1 MAINSDIRG
10 QAYQFFLEEAP
21 ELLQVIESGLLTL
34 TQDRSITKIH
44 NLMRAAHSIKGGAAS
59 VGLEAIATLAHR
71 LETIFKVLYG
81 ETLTVNTELETQLL
95 QAFDCLKLPLME
107 QISTGS
113 FNPEAALALADPIFA
128 QIEAQC
134 GDALSQAESYIP
146 SSSELGIDMVTS
158 IFEVDVAQGLECLA
172 KVVASPENFEVA
184 GELRAQIEIFAGFA
198 ELLNLPQ
205 FGAIAA
211 TAQQALNAHP
221 EKALEITKLALADF
235 TQFRQKVIAGDRT
248 QVEGPSAALIELAG
262 DSTNSFMSSNSP
274 PLQPEMEAE
283 VAIEDVGMAVS
294 SLENIFGRFAPSPP
308 PVEPTS
314 NPPITAINDHHFHHP
329 SDTKDAEIIEPT
341 DAPEN
346 LDAAIQSIEQ
356 IFGSLPPLQ
365 SFPISTTPID
375 TTAPPPTQP
384 TSLVPSENSMG
395 GALQVSQ
402 STDLYHSTSDTF
414 VEKPTYVHPVEMPA
428 APTLT
433 VRVDADRLERM
444 NNLVGEL
451 AINRDGLSLQN
462 EQLKT
467 ALRELLSRF
476 SRFQNR
482 VSQLRE
488 LSDQMLVDA
497 ERYGYG
503 ARHFSES
510 NPASRWREGGGNP
523 ALAAAHH
530 SALAFPA
537 TEFDSLEMDRY
548 GALHSQLQEILE
560 DMVPL
565 EETVEDI
572 SLFTEQSNQTLEQ
585 QRQML
590 ARLRDELIWARMLP
604 LGEVLNRF
612 PRMLRD
618 LSTTYHKPVG
628 LKLKGTGVLVEKAIL
643 EKLYDPLLHLLRN
656 AFDHGIEPPTVRQR
670 LGKPEQGQIEIRAY
684 HKGNQTIIE
693 VKDDG
698 QGLNLERIRDRAV
711 ELGWLSGEQLAKMSP
726 AQLQEFIFEPGF
738 STAMQVSELSGRGVG
753 LDVVRSQ
760 LRSIKGT
767 VTVRSSP
774 GQGTTFTLY
783 LPLTLTIAKLV
794 VCLADSATLALPT
807 DGIEEIVTPQAG
819 TVRQLGAQRFLY
831 WREQIIPIYRLASL
845 VNYNCPLPEFTFN
858 KSLTAIP
865 APKAWALPV
874 LVLRGEQ
881 QVFAVEVDRLVTEQ
895 ELVIK
900 PFSATVAP
908 PSYTY
913 GCTVLGDGSLIPVI
927 DIITLLNLK
936 QDPVTPA
943 IAMAQEP
950 ESPTV
955 IQAEIVPPRKLLA
968 GIQTI
973 QSPTVLVVDDSA
985 TLRRTLSFSL
995 KQAGFRVLQAQD
1007 GQEAINQLQQS
1018 TSVQLIICDIE
1029 MPNMNGFE
1037 FLTYR
1042 RQDSRLSAIPI
1053 VMLTSRSNDKHR
1065 WLAAQLGADAYFT
1078 KPFLEQEFLS
1088 ELKNIIQIHH
1098 Q

>member
-1 MAINSDIRG
+1 MAIHSDIRS

-34 TQDRSITKIH
+34 AQDRSIAKIH

-71 LETIFKVLYG
+71 LEAIFKVLYG
-81 ETLTVNTELETQLL
+81 ETLTIDMELETQLL

-107 QISTGS
+107 QITQGS
-113 FNPEAALALADPIFA
+113 FNSEAALTLADPIFA
-128 QIEAQC
+128 RLETQC
-134 GDALSQAESYIP
+134 GDALIQAESYIP
-146 SSSELGIDMVTS
+146 SSSDLGIDMVAS

-172 KVVASPENFEVA
+172 KVVADPQNYEVA
-184 GELRAQIEIFAGFA
+184 GELRAQIDIFAGFA

-221 EKALEITKLALADF
+221 EKALEITQLALTDF
-235 TQFRQKVIAGDRT
+235 AQFRQSVIAGDRAHA
-248 QVEGPSAALIELAG
+248 EGPSATLMALANAPANAFT
-262 DSTNSFMSSNSP
+262 DTSHS
-274 PLQPEMEAE
+274 PLQPAMETEAIAE
-283 VAIEDVGMAVS
+283 G
-294 SLENIFGRFAPSPP
+294 
-308 PVEPTS
+308 
-314 NPPITAINDHHFHHP
+314 
-329 SDTKDAEIIEPT
+329 EIIELT
-341 DAPEN
+341 NAPET
-346 LDAAIQSIEQ
+346 LETAIQSIEQ
-356 IFGSLPPLQ
+356 IFGSIPSLPNLTAP
-365 SFPISTTPID
+365 TEPID
-375 TTAPPPTQP
+375 VSATPSAPAIEPF
-384 TSLVPSENSMG
+384 PSETVVG

-402 STDLYHSTSDTF
+402 TKKLYHSVDDSLA
-414 VEKPTYVHPVEMPA
+414 EEPAYVHPIEMPE

-482 VSQLRE
+482 VSQLQE

-503 ARHFSES
+503 ARNGSDMS
-510 NPASRWREGGGNP
+510 SRVLH
-523 ALAAAHH
+523 LAPTGTHS
-530 SALAFPA
+530 SALSLPGA
-537 TEFDSLEMDRY
+537 EFDSLEMDSY

-604 LGEVLNRF
+604 LGEILNRF
-612 PRMLRD
+612 PRVLRD
-618 LSTTYHKPVG
+618 LSTTYGKPVS
-628 LKLKGTGVLVEKAIL
+628 LKLTGTGVLVEKAIL

-656 AFDHGIEPPTVRQR
+656 AFDHGIEPATVRQGW
-670 LGKPEQGQIEIRAY
+670 GKPEQGQIEIRAY
-684 HKGNQTIIE
+684 HKGNQTVIE

-698 QGLNLERIRDRAV
+698 QGLNLERIRNRAL
-711 ELGWLSGEQLAKMSP
+711 ELGWLTTEQLAKTSP
-726 AQLQEFIFEPGF
+726 SQLYEFIFEPGF
-738 STAMQVSELSGRGVG
+738 STAMQVSELSGRGIG

-767 VTVRSSP
+767 VTVKSAP
-774 GQGTTFTLY
+774 GQGTRFTLY
-783 LPLTLTIAKLV
+783 LPLTLTIVKLI
-794 VCLADSATLALPT
+794 VCLAESAVLALPT
-807 DGIEEIVTPQAG
+807 DGVEEILTPQASNI
-819 TVRQLGAQRFLY
+819 RQLGAQRFLY
-831 WREQIIPIYRLASL
+831 WREQVIPIYRLANL
-845 VNYNCPLPEFTFN
+845 VHYNCPLPEASFN
-858 KSLTAIP
+858 KSLAAIP
-865 APKAWALPV
+865 APKAWALPM

-900 PFSATVAP
+900 PFSATIAP

-913 GCTVLGDGSLIPVI
+913 GCTILGDGSLIPVI
-927 DIITLLNLK
+927 DIIALLNSK
-936 QDPVTPA
+936 QDPTSPA
-943 IAMAQEP
+943 IATVQEP
-950 ESPTV
+950 EPLTV
-955 IQAEIVPPRKLLA
+955 IQGEFTPPRKLLG
-968 GIQTI
+968 GIPTVQT
-973 QSPTVLVVDDSA
+973 PTVLVIDDSA

-995 KQAGFRVLQAQD
+995 KRAGFRVLQAQD
-1007 GQEAINQLQQS
+1007 GQEAIDQLQQS
-1018 TSVQLIICDIE
+1018 TAVQLIVCDIE

-1042 RQDSRLSAIPI
+1042 RQDSRLSTIPI

-1065 WLAAQLGADAYFT
+1065 WLAAQLGANAYFT

-1088 ELKNIIQIHH
+1088 ELKTIIQVNTAN
-1098 Q
+1098 